1 VEDLRRLIEITRSS
15 DVDAAVDSSVSVPWT
30 HVHCIFIY
38 LWICDMV
45 KNVYSCVG
53 VCVLDCVSVYRIVCS
68 LVGAIPQGGT
78 ALMWVSHTGHEEAV
92 DYLLSMG
99 ASVNKQKVGGVSPQ

>member
-1 VEDLRRLIEITRSS
+1 M
-15 DVDAAVDSSVSVPWT
+15 
-30 HVHCIFIY
+30 FICACVA
-38 LWICDMV
+38 WF
-45 KNVYSCVG
+45 KNMFMCGCV
-53 VCVLDCVSVYRIVCS
+53 CADCVSVYRIMCS